1 MLSGARSLPLS
12 MVAAVTAAGGN
23 AAIVGQPDVGLLAAV
38 EMGADLSRLAVIPD
52 PGTDPVEVAA
62 VLMDGMDLIVLALGG
77 RSVPLTRARAVV
89 ARARRKAARCWSPM
103 ATGRVRRY
111 DWKLES
117 AVTKPLRIQPGF
129 GRISKVRLE
138 VCARRAGDQAGSD
151 GVSVASR
158 VLAIWCMDWPAVAA
172 AAAAGLP
179 ATAPVAVTLANR
191 VIACSSAA
199 RSVGVRRGLRRRE
212 ASARCPQLHVVAAD
226 ADRDARFFE
235 GVVAAVDDLVPRA
248 EVLRPGLVVLP
259 VRGAARFFGSEQQVA
274 ERLTDAVAAAGAECQ
289 VGIADQLSTAVFAAR
304 AGRVVAPGED
314 ARFLSAL
321 SIRQLAT
328 EPSLSGPGRA
338 DLADLLWRMGIR
350 TIGQF
355 AALSRTDVA
364 SRFGADAVSA
374 HRFARGEPER
384 GPSGREPPAE
394 LDAVLHC
401 DPPID
406 RVDAAAFAGRSLASA
421 LHQTLMAAGV
431 GCTRLA
437 VHAVTANGEELT
449 RVWRCA
455 EPLTEDATA
464 DRVRW
469 QLDGWLNTR
478 IVVDRPTAP
487 VVLLRLQA
495 VEVVSAGALQLPLW
509 GGLGEEDRMRAR
521 RALVRVQGLLGP
533 EAVQVPVLSG
543 GRGPAERITLTP
555 LGDELVPRADAGLP
569 WPGQLP
575 EPSPTVLLD
584 DPVELLDDQG
594 NSIRVTSRGL
604 FSADPARLTAR
615 DRDDRLRWWA
625 GPWPVDERWWDPDR
639 AAGRTAR
646 VQVLLEGERASD
658 PGTAL
663 LLCYRQRRWY
673 LEGIYE

>member
-1 MLSGARSLPLS
+1 
-12 MVAAVTAAGGN
+12 
-23 AAIVGQPDVGLLAAV
+23 
-38 EMGADLSRLAVIPD
+38 
-52 PGTDPVEVAA
+52 
-62 VLMDGMDLIVLALGG
+62 
-77 RSVPLTRARAVV
+77 
-89 ARARRKAARCWSPM
+89 
-103 ATGRVRRY
+103 
-111 DWKLES
+111 
-117 AVTKPLRIQPGF
+117 
-129 GRISKVRLE
+129 
-138 VCARRAGDQAGSD
+138 
-151 GVSVASR
+151 
-158 VLAIWCMDWPAVAA
+158 MDWPAVAA

-212 ASARCPQLHVVAAD
+212 ASARCPHLHVVAAD
-226 ADRDARFFE
+226 SDRDARFFE
-235 GVVAAVDDLVPRA
+235 GVVAAVDDVVPRA

-259 VRGAARFFGSEQQVA
+259 VRGAARFFGSEQQAA

-304 AGRVVAPGED
+304 AGRVVQPGED

-321 SIRQLAT
+321 SIRQFAT

-355 AALSRTDVA
+355 ATLSRTDVA

-384 GPSGREPPAE
+384 GPSGREAPAE

-421 LHQTLMAAGV
+421 LHQTLIAAGV

-437 VHAVTANGEELT
+437 VHAVTANGEELR

-455 EPLTEDATA
+455 EPLAEDATA

-487 VVLLRLQA
+487 VVQLRLQA

-509 GGLGEEDRMRAR
+509 GGSNFGGGSDQMRAR
-521 RALVRVQGLLGP
+521 RALVRVQDLLGP

-555 LGDELVPRADAGLP
+555 LGDEPVPRADPCQP

-584 DPVELLDDQG
+584 DPVELLDAQG

-604 FSADPARLTAR
+604 FSADPARLTSR

-625 GPWPVDERWWDPDR
+625 GPWPVDERWWDPER
-639 AAGRTAR
+639 AGGRTAR
-646 VQVLLEGERASD
+646 AQVLLEGERGSD